1 MTPRPSALVPGIQ
14 HYPELMQQ
22 LAARLARAGC
32 CDHARIAATFREKL
46 AARQARDKALR
57 GG

>member
-1 MTPRPSALVPGIQ
+1 MRASPAVLVPGIQ
-14 HYPELMQQ
+14 AYPELMQQ

-32 CDHARIAATFREKL
+32 CDHARIAASYREKV
-46 AARQARDKALR
+46 AARAARDKVLR